1 MWQEA
6 AWQPTAGDVVLAAVI
21 GARVTPDT
29 PVRNKGERDA
39 VARGCIELAE
49 TIMEIRALRFA
60 EAAKAEVAKEK

>member
-21 GARVTPDT
+21 QARITPET
-29 PVRNKGERDA
+29 PVKKKEERD
-39 VARGCIELAE
+39 VAARECLDLAE

-60 EAAKAEVAKEK
+60 EEQETE